1 MKNLKDEKE
10 RRIKKN
16 ERTKN
21 KCLYNEWKG
30 KILKIKRKANKEEL
44 K

>member
-1 MKNLKDEKE
+1 MKKKNPKDEKE

-21 KCLYNEWKG
+21 KCLYNEWK
-30 KILKIKRKANKEEL
+30 LKIQKIKKKGE
-44 K
+44 